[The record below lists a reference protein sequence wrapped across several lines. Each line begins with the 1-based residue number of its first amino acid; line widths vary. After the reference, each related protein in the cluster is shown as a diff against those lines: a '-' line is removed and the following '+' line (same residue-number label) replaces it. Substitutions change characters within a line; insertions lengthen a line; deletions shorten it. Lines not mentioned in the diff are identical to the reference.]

1 MTYKE
6 YAEAYE
12 VMVEMYNTAF
22 PEPTS
27 DQATIVK
34 MVAAAD
40 ILALFAVKHQAHS
53 EKYDAINPYIVEK
66 E

>member
-1 MTYKE
+1 MTYEE
-6 YAEAYE
+6 YAETYE
-12 VMVEMYNTAF
+12 AMVEMYNTAF

-34 MVAAAD
+34 MVAVAD
-40 ILALFAVKHQAHS
+40 VLALFAVKHEAHS
-53 EKYDAINPYIVEK
+53 EKYDKLNPHIVEK